1 MLNYVVIF
9 LNKDSSNR
17 VGGSGD
23 IQDEIPIKV
32 RGTNQ
37 GSGCESMLHG
47 IERILSIVIPSKRD
61 IGAEQSKETMCGGGI
76 VRYEPAKEISFALE
90 AL

>member
-1 MLNYVVIF
+1 MLNSVVIF
-9 LNKDSSNR
+9 LNKDSSDR
-17 VGGSGD
+17 VGGSRD

-37 GSGCESMLHG
+37 GSGCEIMLQG
-47 IERILSIVIPSKRD
+47 IKRLLSIGIPEKRD
-61 IGAEQSKETMCGGGI
+61 IRAKESKEPIRGGGKF
-76 VRYEPAKEISFALE
+76 RYEPTKEISFALE